1 MLVVSCQL
9 SVISCQLSVVS
20 CSLSVVGCQLLVVS
34 CWLSVVGCQLLV
46 VSCQLLV
53 VSCQLLVVKKEVID
67 RYASCFLLPAPYSR
81 ASLIPSPSMWE
92 DNKLLPVNT
101 LMLKKG
107 KFDVELI
114 KVLGEQQPKGNI
126 AINNIFRH
134 KYGWVDSH

>member
-1 MLVVSCQL
+1 SCWLSVVGCQLLVVSCQL

-20 CSLSVVGCQLLVVS
+20 CSLSVVS
-34 CWLSVVGCQLLV
+34 CWLSVVG
-46 VSCQLLV
+46 CQLLV